1 MIKKNLKTEILFSEL
16 DSTGEHQFSFS
27 FFVFCSRKRHA
38 DDHNMDL
45 VICWISHV
53 SKAGLTNA
61 SYRFLRMLL
70 CQDSNG
76 LIIIIFWNLCP
87 NS

>member
-1 MIKKNLKTEILFSEL
+1 
-16 DSTGEHQFSFS
+16 
-27 FFVFCSRKRHA
+27 
-38 DDHNMDL
+38 MDL